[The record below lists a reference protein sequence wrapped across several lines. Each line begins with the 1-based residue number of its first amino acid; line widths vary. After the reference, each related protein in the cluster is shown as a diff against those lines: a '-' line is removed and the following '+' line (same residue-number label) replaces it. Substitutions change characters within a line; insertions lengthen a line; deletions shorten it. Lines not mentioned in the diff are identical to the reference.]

1 MKPPR
6 RLLRPRTALP
16 ALPTLCRLRSVAAP
30 ALRRALPALV
40 ALAAF
45 AVLVLATTT
54 AAARPGGGS
63 SFGGSSRSGGGSSGG
78 SGSGSGGG
86 GDCTWAIEIVVFLFQ
101 LTIEHPAVG
110 VPLDIVLIF
119 AIWWGVRQNS
129 RSKAQTGWDSANAAA
144 ASAAPVVSATPSRLV
159 RKQLFLVAAQA
170 DPGFSLVLFEDF
182 AYALYAAVHEARGR
196 NDAHAL
202 SPYLGME
209 TIGQLANTA
218 RGLSEVR
225 AIVVG
230 ALIYVKTIA
239 SSAARRIEVTLE
251 FQTNYTEVEASGHQQ
266 AYYVVERWTLSRSRA
281 ARSRKPETARVIG
294 CPNCG
299 APLSSIR
306 GNTCSYCNQVVNT
319 GEFDWMVDSIVEIE
333 KTKRP
338 PQLTGDTAEVG
349 NDFPT
354 VIDPEAQARYQALS
368 LKDPALSWDRIT
380 ARVALVFNEMQVAW
394 STLEWKR
401 ARPFVSDQLFQML
414 SYWMDTY
421 RREKMRNVT
430 ENGRIVRIELC
441 AVISDIHYD
450 AVTLRLFATSLDYTI
465 TDAGK
470 VVSGSRSKER
480 AYTEYWTLIRGSG
493 ARTREVSNRVCPNCG
508 APLDI
513 TMTGNCTHCQ
523 AKVTAGEFDWV
534 LSRIEQDDVYG

>member
-1 MKPPR
+1 MKLPH
-6 RLLRPRTALP
+6 RLLLPRTALS
-16 ALPTLCRLRSVAAP
+16 AISTLRTAAAP
-30 ALRRALPALV
+30 ALRRALPALA
-40 ALAAF
+40 ALAVV
-45 AVLVLATTT
+45 VLVAAT
-54 AAARPGGGS
+54 ADARPGGGS
-63 SFGGSSRSGGGSSGG
+63 SFGGSRRSSSGG
-78 SGSGSGGG
+78 SGRSGSGGGGGG
-86 GDCTWAIEIVVFLFQ
+86 GDCTWPIEIILFLIR
-101 LTIEHPAVG
+101 LTIDFPLVG
-110 VPLDIVLIF
+110 VPLDITLVV
-119 AIWWGVRQNS
+119 AVWWGLRQNS
-129 RSKAQTGWDSANAAA
+129 SANTRKDWSAGA
-144 ASAAPVVSATPSRLV
+144 ASPAARVASASPSRLV

-196 NDAHAL
+196 NQADAL
-202 SPYLGME
+202 SPYLGIE
-209 TIGQLANTA
+209 TIGHLSGTA

-230 ALIYVKTIA
+230 ALIYIRTVA
-239 SSAARRIEVTLE
+239 SNGARRIEVTLE
-251 FQTNYTEVEASGHQQ
+251 FQTNYTEIESSGDEQ
-266 AYYVVERWTLSRSRA
+266 AYYVVERWTLSRARA
-281 ARSRKPETARVIG
+281 ARSRKPETARIIG

-299 APLSSIR
+299 APLSSVR
-306 GNTCSYCNQVVNT
+306 GNTCSYCSKVVNT

-354 VIDPEAQARYQALS
+354 IVDPEAQARYQALTGR
-368 LKDPALSWDRIT
+368 DPALSWQHLT
-380 ARVALVFNEMQVAW
+380 GRVGLVFGELQVAW

-430 ENGRIVRIELC
+430 ENGRITRIELC
-441 AVISDIHYD
+441 AVISDVHYD
-450 AVTLRLFATSLDYTI
+450 AVTLRVFATSLDYTI
-465 TDAGK
+465 TDGGK

-480 AYTEYWTLIRGSG
+480 AYTEYWTLIRGSQ
-493 ARTREVSNRVCPNCG
+493 AKTRGVVDRVCPNCG

-513 TMTGNCTHCQ
+513 TMTGNCTSCS

>member
-1 MKPPR
+1 MKPHR
-6 RLLRPRTALP
+6 RLLHPRTALSTP
-16 ALPTLCRLRSVAAP
+16 STLRSVAVP

-45 AVLVLATTT
+45 AVLALATTT

-63 SFGGSSRSGGGSSGG
+63 SFGGSSRSGGGSSSGG
-78 SGSGSGGG
+78 GGGG
-86 GDCTWAIEIVVFLFQ
+86 GDCTWAIEIIVFLFQ
-101 LTIEHPAVG
+101 LTFEHPAIG
-110 VPLDIVLIF
+110 VPLDLAIVV
-119 AIWWGVRQNS
+119 AIWWWIRQKS
-129 RSKAQTGWDSANAAA
+129 SANAQPDW
-144 ASAAPVVSATPSRLV
+144 STTNTTGTDSPAAPVVSTSPSRIV
-159 RKQLFLVAAQA
+159 RKQLFQVAAQA

-196 NDAHAL
+196 NQASAL
-202 SPYLGME
+202 SPYLGMDA
-209 TIGQLANTA
+209 IGHLTDTA

-239 SSAARRIEVTLE
+239 SNAARRIEVTLE

-306 GNTCSYCNQVVNT
+306 GNTCSYCHQVVNT

-354 VIDPEAQARYQALS
+354 VIDPEARARYEALS
-368 LKDPALSWDRIT
+368 RKDPALSWERLT

-421 RREKMRNVT
+421 QREKMRNVT
-430 ENGRIVRIELC
+430 EKGRIVRIELC
-441 AVISDIHYD
+441 AVISDVHYD
-450 AVTLRLFATSLDYTI
+450 AVTLRVFATSLDYTI

-493 ARTREVSNRVCPNCG
+493 AKTREISNRVCPNCG

-513 TMTGNCTHCQ
+513 TMTGNCTHCK